1 MNTAALTQEDLRFV
15 VTRIPKDVRAMM
27 VDTGMMLG
35 GGFIRETIAQEKPN
49 DLDFFGPNKDVM
61 LMAAKLLAEKRKGR
75 FFQTENAITVLTP
88 IRAPIQFITRW
99 LAHRAEQ
106 VLLSFDFTVC
116 QAVVWYN
123 RDEKK
128 WESLAAAT
136 FYSDLAA
143 RRLVYTHPVRE
154 EAVGGSLMRVRK
166 FLARGYNIQAR
177 SLAGVVAR
185 LALAVRFDETPGSN
199 TDEQVI
205 TKVITGLLHEV
216 DPLIVLDG
224 LEPIDEHATLDGALP
239 RDRYPMQELG
249 NFTDSAP
256 IPTPPKDHY

>member
-1 MNTAALTQEDLRFV
+1 MDAHRLTAEDLRFI
-15 VTRIPKDVRAMM
+15 VTRIPKDVRSMM
-27 VDTGMMLG
+27 IDTGMMLG

-49 DLDFFGPNKDVM
+49 DLDFFGPNKDLM

-88 IRAPIQFITRW
+88 VRAPIQFITRW
-99 LAHRAEQ
+99 LATTAEQ
-106 VLLSFDFTVC
+106 VLNSFDFTVC
-116 QAVVWYN
+116 QAVVWYD
-123 RDEKK
+123 RTDKVWKSEV
-128 WESLAAAT
+128 APT

-154 EAVGGSLMRVRK
+154 EAAGGSLMRVRK

-185 LALAVRFDETPGSN
+185 LALAVRFDETPGDKN
-199 TDEQVI
+199 DEQVI
-205 TKVITGLLHEV
+205 TQVVTGLLHEV

-224 LEPIDEHATLDGALP
+224 LEPVDEHATLDGALP
-239 RDRYPMQELG
+239 RPRYPMQMMGDWTGDAES
-249 NFTDSAP
+249 TSSP
-256 IPTPPKDHY
+256 EHH